1 MCNELLKKAVRFHFY
16 NICGRNIYAVLQFAA
31 LKKEDCVYKIVP
43 KRTRKSKIIRC
54 AVILLTRF
62 FILRIIQFLKE
73 LDVQRTALKSSSFPF
88 LRHLR
93 KKYIRCL
100 AISHA

>member
-1 MCNELLKKAVRFHFY
+1 MCNELLKNAFRFHFY
-16 NICGRNIYAVLQFAA
+16 DICERNIYAVLQFAA

-62 FILRIIQFLKE
+62 FILRIIPFQKE
-73 LDVQRTALKSSSFPF
+73 LKLQRAAKKCISFPF
-88 LRHLR
+88 LRHLQ
-93 KKYIRCL
+93 KFLY
-100 AISHA
+100 AVP